1 MMSVF
6 SAIGT
11 PDYARSGL
19 FGLAR
24 KSMMETVPAF
34 IEQLILNYNNGDL
47 DTQPTFGFYFQ
58 GRASTIT
65 FGKQD
70 LLAYAKNSTDEV
82 FWANL

>member
-6 SAIGT
+6 NAIGT

-47 DTQPTFGFYFQ
+47 DTQPTFGFYF
-58 GRASTIT
+58 
-65 FGKQD
+65 
-70 LLAYAKNSTDEV
+70 
-82 FWANL
+82 